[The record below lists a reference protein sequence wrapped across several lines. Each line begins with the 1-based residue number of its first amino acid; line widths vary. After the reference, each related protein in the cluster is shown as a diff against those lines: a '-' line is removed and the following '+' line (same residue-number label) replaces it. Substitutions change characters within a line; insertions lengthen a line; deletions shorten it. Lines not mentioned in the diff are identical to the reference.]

1 MSINNLQHFSTDE
14 LLKQFKEATLQGKPP
29 QEIVNELPKRPGIV
43 LINATDSAKVTIGK
57 AQMRSQK
64 AKRAIAHC
72 KFNLSQHT

>member
-43 LINATDSAKVTIGK
+43 LINASDSAKVTIEK
-57 AQMRSQK
+57 AREAIAKSQK
-64 AKRAIAHC
+64 SDRT
-72 KFNLSQHT
+72 L